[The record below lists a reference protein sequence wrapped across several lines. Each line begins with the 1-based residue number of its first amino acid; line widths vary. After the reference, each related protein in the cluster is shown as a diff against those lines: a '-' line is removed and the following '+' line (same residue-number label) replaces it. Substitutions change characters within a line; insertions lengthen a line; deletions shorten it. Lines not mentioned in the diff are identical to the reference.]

1 MRTSSVI
8 MPNIE
13 LVCRIRKIKHF
24 ETKEYPDENNR
35 VRDKLIF
42 DVDGQQLQTIFVFF
56 RNELNVVCSRS

>member
-1 MRTSSVI
+1 M
-8 MPNIE
+8 
-13 LVCRIRKIKHF
+13 HF

-56 RNELNVVCSRS
+56 RNELDVVGSRS